1 MTAWQG
7 RSVLVTGAAG
17 FLGQHL
23 VVRLLKL
30 GAKILALDL
39 KPPEPCLFELRGSL
53 RNNPRLTW
61 VHGSFLDQATL
72 SAATQ
77 DCSVLFH
84 MACTLLPA
92 SSNED
97 IERDLREN
105 LIGSIGL
112 FQAFAKSRAHAPDS
126 GRRIVIPSSGGTI
139 YGVPRSLPVTENHGT
154 EPLCS
159 YGVVKLALE
168 KYLEIFESL
177 YGVSYAALRISNP
190 FGPGQ
195 QPKPGHGV
203 IPNFIYAALHD
214 KPIEIWGDGSTVR
227 DYLYVEDV
235 ITALI
240 LAADQPK
247 SLVLNIGSGS
257 GLSLN
262 EIYRAIE
269 LAIGRPVQVVYKDR
283 RSVDVPINVLDSKRA
298 AIVLGWKPL
307 QPFDSGLAKTID
319 WIKSLGAH

>member
-1 MTAWQG
+1 MTVWQG
-7 RSVLVTGAAG
+7 RSALVTGAAG

-23 VVRLLKL
+23 VVRLLEL
-30 GAKILALDL
+30 GARVYALDL
-39 KPPEPCLFELRGSL
+39 KPPEPCLSELRKSL
-53 RNNPRLTW
+53 HDNPRLTW
-61 VHGSFLDQATL
+61 VHASFLDQAAL
-72 SAATQ
+72 AAAVQ
-77 DCSVLFH
+77 ECAILFH

-112 FQAFAKSRAHAPDS
+112 FQSFAESGANAPDS

-139 YGVPRSLPVTENHGT
+139 YGVPRSLPVAENHGT
-154 EPLCS
+154 NPLCS
-159 YGVVKLALE
+159 YGAVKLALE
-168 KYLEIFESL
+168 KYLGIFESL

-203 IPNFIYAALHD
+203 IPNFIYSALHD
-214 KPIEIWGDGSTVR
+214 EPIEIWGDGSIVR
-227 DYLYVEDV
+227 DYLYVDDV
-235 ITALI
+235 INALI
-240 LAADQPK
+240 LAAEQP
-247 SLVLNIGSGS
+247 SSFVLNIGSGS

-269 LAIGRPVQVVYKDR
+269 MAIGRPLQVTYKDR
-283 RSVDVPINVLDSKRA
+283 RTVDVPVNVLDSTQA
-298 AIVLGWKPL
+298 AILLGWKPQL
-307 QPFDSGLAKTID
+307 PFDRGLSKTID
-319 WIKSLGAH
+319 WIKSIGAR